1 MIRQAEAKG
10 GFFPGLRMNGFE
22 NKAVALRQFAN
33 LMQMTRLSQEHV
45 IRMTFGEP
53 DVEGFPISCKTEESV
68 CGQLGIDASQM
79 FEAPI
84 GKFYFD
90 ALISEYI
97 QEYVSNQMLPIET
110 CCSDD
115 DIHRIYMPSCF
126 LLLFHI
132 LSKNK
137 NANHEYWLAFLFWW
151 CAIADG

>member
-68 CGQLGIDASQM
+68 CGQLGIDAGQM

-84 GKFYFD
+84 REFYFD
-90 ALISEYI
+90 ALISECI
-97 QEYVSNQMLPIET
+97 QKNVSAQMFSIEM
-110 CCSDD
+110 CCTDD
-115 DIHRIYMPSCF
+115 DIYRISMLGCF

-132 LSKNK
+132 LSPKNK
-137 NANHEYWLAFLFWW
+137 NANHEYWLAFSFLVV
-151 CAIADG
+151 CNC